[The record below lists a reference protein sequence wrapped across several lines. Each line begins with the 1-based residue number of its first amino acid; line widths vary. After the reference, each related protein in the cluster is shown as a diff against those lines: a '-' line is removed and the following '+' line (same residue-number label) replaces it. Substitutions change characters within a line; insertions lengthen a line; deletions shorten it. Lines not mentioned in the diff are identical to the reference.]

1 MRHLTRYSFLLLFFL
16 TSLGC
21 VASSRLPDWTKLGER
36 TVNHAIDRDEIHV
49 GARDGTF
56 RRVKL
61 LVRRRAVTFR
71 DVKIHYANGEVQDVK
86 MRRSVPAGG
95 ETRAIDLAGRDR
107 VITKVVFRYNTRR
120 VRGKR
125 AIVELYGYR

>member
-16 TSLGC
+16 ISLGC
-21 VASSRLPDWTKLGER
+21 VASSRLSDWTKLGER
-36 TVNHAIDRDEIHV
+36 TVNHAVDRDEIRV
-49 GARDGTF
+49 GVRDGTF
-56 RRVKL
+56 RRIKL

-71 DVKIHYANGEVQDVK
+71 DVKIHYANGGVQDVQ

-95 ETRAIDLAGRDR
+95 ETRAIDLTGQDR

-125 AIVELYGYR
+125 AIVELHGHP